1 MTELHSLNATQI
13 LPMYQARKLSPV
25 EVATAVLE
33 HIATWESHL
42 NATFDADKESTL
54 RMARESEARWQRGEP
69 CGPLDGVPVSIKDN
83 IAITGRCSP
92 VGTPSSQ
99 PQAALD
105 DAPPVARLRES
116 GAVFICRTTMPD
128 FGMLISGR
136 SDLHGTTRN
145 PWDVTRNTG
154 GSSSGAGA
162 AAAAG
167 YGPLHLGTDI
177 AGSVRMPASWCGV
190 FGLKPSLGRIPID
203 PPYIGRVTGPM
214 TRTVADAA
222 LLMETLSKPD
232 VRDFMSL
239 PPSSINWQGLGE
251 DASFVS
257 GKRIAILLDTG
268 TDVPVDSE
276 VDSAVHEAGRALEA
290 AGAIVEPIKPWLEG
304 PALDAYYDL
313 LRTRLRI
320 DLASSAVNR
329 TKAPAFLRDWAGAT
343 GLTTAEDMLKTLHAL
358 FQIRATT
365 IAATVPYDYVL
376 SPTAPMAAI
385 PAENYCAS
393 NQPVD
398 GLADGVFTQ
407 PFNLSEQPA
416 ASVNCGYTKSGL
428 PIGLQIVGRRF
439 DDLGVL
445 QMARA
450 WEHLRGVQRA
460 WPTPPTITPGFLDT
474 STGN

>member
-13 LPMYQARKLSPV
+13 LPMYEARKLSPV
-25 EVATAVLE
+25 EVATAVLAQ
-33 HIATWESHL
+33 IAKWEPHL
-42 NATFDADKESTL
+42 NATFDEDKDAAL
-54 RMARESEARWQRGEP
+54 LMARESEARWQRGEP
-69 CGPLDGVPVSIKDN
+69 CGALDGVPVSIKDN
-83 IAITGRCSP
+83 IAITGRHSP
-92 VGTPSSQ
+92 VGT
-99 PQAALD
+99 AFYKTALAKV

-177 AGSVRMPASWCGV
+177 AGSVRMPASWCGI

-222 LLMETLSKPD
+222 LLMQVLSKPD

-239 PPSSINWQGLGE
+239 PPAAIDWQGLGE
-251 DASFVS
+251 HASFVT
-257 GKRIAILLDTG
+257 GKRIAILMDTG
-268 TDVPVDSE
+268 TDVPVDPE
-276 VDSAVHEAGRALEA
+276 VDSAVHDAGRALEA
-290 AGAIVEPIKPWLEG
+290 AGAIVEPIKPWLDG

-320 DLASSAVNR
+320 EL
-329 TKAPAFLRDWAGAT
+329 AGAT
-343 GLTTAEDMLKTLHAL
+343 DDDRAKAPTFLQNWVDTTGLATAEDMLKVLHAL
-358 FQIRATT
+358 FQIRSATV
-365 IAATVPYDYVL
+365 AATAPYDYVL
-376 SPTAPMAAI
+376 TPTAPMAAI

-393 NQPVD
+393 NKPVD

-416 ASVNCGYTKSGL
+416 ASINCGYTKSGL

-445 QMARA
+445 RVARA
-450 WEHLRGVQRA
+450 WEHLRGPQRA
-460 WPTPPTITPGFLDT
+460 WPTPPATT
-474 STGN
+474 SV